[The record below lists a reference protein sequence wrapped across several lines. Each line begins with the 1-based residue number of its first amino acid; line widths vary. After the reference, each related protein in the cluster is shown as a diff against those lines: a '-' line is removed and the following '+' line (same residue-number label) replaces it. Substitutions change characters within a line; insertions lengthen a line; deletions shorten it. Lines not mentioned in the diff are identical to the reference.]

1 MPGEVVL
8 SPEGMAHFD
17 DLRAKMDREAS
28 YRALLRRSLA
38 MLDEWEWASRE
49 DATWAGA
56 CPSCSAPR
64 NPTYT
69 PGAPDADH
77 APDCQAEQL
86 RRDLRAALGEGE

>member
-1 MPGEVVL
+1 M
-8 SPEGMAHFD
+8 SKRYPEMRGILTESQMVAV
-17 DLRAKMDREAS
+17 AKRDEGQ
-28 YRALLRRSLA
+28 RALLRRALA
-38 MLDEWEWASRE
+38 MLEEWEWASRE

-77 APDCQAEQL
+77 ARDCPAEQL